1 MKRRPSRNDLCS
13 CGSGRKY
20 KNCCA
25 GKSRMLGPKLLG
37 APLWA
42 VVAVVGVAVAA
53 FVMIRADRRTET
65 APASTPVE
73 ERPAPWTYDSLTN
86 RHFDPGHGHW
96 HDGRPPASAAGPA
109 ATTGS
114 QAPPTAA
121 SPPTA
126 TPPPAPTAPPTTVTP
141 QPWTYDSEK
150 NQHWDPN
157 HQHWH
162 PGLPPAGR

>member
-25 GKSRMLGPKLLG
+25 GKNRMLGPKLLG
-37 APLWA
+37 APVWA

-53 FVMIRADRRTET
+53 FAMIRADRRSET
-65 APASTPVE
+65 APASVPAE

-96 HDGRPPASAAGPA
+96 HDGRPPASTTGQAPA
-109 ATTGS
+109 ATGS
-114 QAPPTAA
+114 QAPPGAA
-121 SPPTA
+121 SPPATA
-126 TPPPAPTAPPTTVTP
+126 TPP